1 MREELYDNFESPMRL
16 MSGTPSGDV
25 LQLSSDD
32 NVAVALRAL
41 EAGRTVTAGALSVV
55 AVRAIPTGHKIAL
68 RPIARGESILKYGQV
83 MGRAT
88 EAIAAGEHVH
98 VHNVEGLR
106 GRGDLA
112 EAAQR

>member
-1 MREELYDNFESPMRL
+1 VRV
-16 MSGTPSGDV
+16 G
-25 LQLSSDD
+25 
-32 NVAVALRAL
+32 ALR
-41 EAGRTVTAGALSVV
+41 VTALRPIA
-55 AVRAIPTGHKIAL
+55 AGHKIAL
-68 RPIARGESILKYGQV
+68 RPIALGEPIRKYGQV

-112 EAAQR
+112 PAVVSR

>member
-1 MREELYDNFESPMRL
+1 MAERITPDILRL
-16 MSGTPSGDV
+16 ADI
-25 LQLSSDD
+25 D

-41 EAGRTVTAGALSVV
+41 EAGETVSAGNARVTALGPIA
-55 AVRAIPTGHKIAL
+55 AGHKLAL
-68 RPIARGESILKYGQV
+68 REIPAGEAILKYGQV

-88 EAIAAGEHVH
+88 ARIAAGEHVH

-112 EAAQR
+112 PLAAPGRG